1 MTEMAQMGIGDRN
14 LAGQLAKSHVQGHY
28 LEVAFTDLSNVVR
41 DHRNLTDQ
49 HNTAFQDI
57 LTKLNRLEHQ
67 MSRLEQQ
74 GAQGGHRG
82 GYRPERTPA
91 ELRCTTMK
99 CLLQPPTVWT
109 MTGDTTQDFVSW
121 RATLETKLKT
131 AAVDL
136 LRDRAVINAWIW
148 GLLDKHLQTG
158 AEDLRPYEYDQT
170 PWNEYVDLIEQK
182 FAPANIRNYNIYLFK
197 ATKQK
202 ENQTI
207 LEFHG
212 DLHRAYRRAG
222 YQDQYTFYDQFLQ
235 GCINKKLK

>member
-1 MTEMAQMGIGDRN
+1 
-14 LAGQLAKSHVQGHY
+14 
-28 LEVAFTDLSNVVR
+28 
-41 DHRNLTDQ
+41 
-49 HNTAFQDI
+49 
-57 LTKLNRLEHQ
+57 
-67 MSRLEQQ
+67 
-74 GAQGGHRG
+74 
-82 GYRPERTPA
+82 
-91 ELRCTTMK
+91 MK

-158 AEDLRPYEYDQT
+158 AEDLRPYEYAQT
-170 PWNEYVDLIEQK
+170 PWSEYVDLIEQK

-202 ENQTI
+202 KIRPYSSSMETSIEPTEGLGTRISIHFMINSCRVASTRNSSGRS
-207 LEFHG
+207 LKMTG
-212 DLHRAYRRAG
+212 
-222 YQDQYTFYDQFLQ
+222 Q
-235 GCINKKLK
+235 GLFQA